1 MSNDIDQLK
10 KAYVILKEKLKK
22 LQMNLN
28 PKKCEI
34 LSENQNDLIVDEE
47 ENITLYSKTQTKYL
61 GQIINSRGE
70 PMEIIKTSELKRI
83 SSTINNTTSMLSR
96 RARIKIYKTYIRCKY
111 QHLIPLIATTDN
123 LLISWKNIRKNIFND
138 TLVGNT
144 LPREAAVL
152 MEISYYNI
160 IVKPTLKLLNNI
172 SLRTNDNFQVNTQ
185 IVFIKKAIKNIFKT
199 WLQAEPNLTTKM
211 KEMIDDFISKN
222 ILHSLEEFNKAIY
235 TEAAI
240 RLFKNGN
247 PPENVTKLAKLKL
260 PRLIELLSNAP
271 HHIIE
276 QMVRSNT
283 KGNPHPTETMYA
295 KEKILS
301 YLLLDNILNIN
312 ELQIPKPDKEKIH
325 ELIEYQQI
333 FDLKIEIIVSKI
345 IEKVQN
351 ETEEF
356 TNELLETNSE
366 INDDKKEIIW
376 PKTLENIILR
386 VRNNIGN
393 KTKQIWLIFETA
405 IEKAIQL
412 QKKKQRERKE
422 KNKVGRPKKN
432 SNTNEKNKKDKNAA
446 AFMENFLKKH
456 DKSEMDLDPQ

>member
-10 KAYVILKEKLKK
+10 NAYVILKAKLKK

-123 LLISWKNIRKNIFND
+123 LLSSWKNIRKNIFND
-138 TLVGNT
+138 TLLGNT

-160 IVKPTLKLLNNI
+160 IVKPTIKLLNNI
-172 SLRTNDNFQVNTQ
+172 SLRTNNNFQENTQ
-185 IVFIKKAIKNIFKT
+185 IEFIKKAIRNIT
-199 WLQAEPNLTTKM
+199 IKM

-222 ILHSLEEFNKAIY
+222 ILHSQEEFNKAIY

-283 KGNPHPTETMYA
+283 KGSPHPTETMYA
-295 KEKILS
+295 KEKI
-301 YLLLDNILNIN
+301 YPI
-312 ELQIPKPDKEKIH
+312 
-325 ELIEYQQI
+325 Y
-333 FDLKIEIIVSKI
+333 
-345 IEKVQN
+345 
-351 ETEEF
+351 
-356 TNELLETNSE
+356 
-366 INDDKKEIIW
+366 
-376 PKTLENIILR
+376 
-386 VRNNIGN
+386 
-393 KTKQIWLIFETA
+393 
-405 IEKAIQL
+405 
-412 QKKKQRERKE
+412 
-422 KNKVGRPKKN
+422 
-432 SNTNEKNKKDKNAA
+432 
-446 AFMENFLKKH
+446 
-456 DKSEMDLDPQ
+456 